1 LKVLAVGPLVVLTVL
16 AMIVVPCFLED
27 CGTAPG
33 LVEVLQA
40 GFLERLL
47 VDRNMFVVVAVYVL
61 SFDSEE
67 MAMVEAAASEALGF
81 PAIQNHL

>member
-1 LKVLAVGPLVVLTVL
+1 MAVDPLAVLAVL
-16 AMIVVPCFLED
+16 AMIVVPCFLVD
-27 CGTAPG
+27 CGAAPG
-33 LVEVLQA
+33 LVEVLRA

-47 VDRNMFVVVAVYVL
+47 ANPNMFVVVSVSVL

-81 PAIQNHL
+81 PTIQNRL